1 MNPDVR
7 PPRPRSRDDF
17 EIAIICALVLER
29 NAVEALLEEEYET
42 DGFSYGKAAGDLN
55 AYTTGRLGNQHVV
68 LTYMPSMGIASS
80 AAVAANL
87 CTSFRGIRL
96 AITAGICGGAP
107 KAPDGTE
114 ILLGDVIV
122 SMSVIQID
130 FGRQYPNTF
139 VRKKEIDDTLGRA
152 NPEIRAY
159 IGKTSGHLVQERL
172 REKIAIFSAHIS
184 ATKGFSGF
192 VYPGPENDR
201 LYPADYRHK
210 HRTQNCST
218 CGHCVEPD
226 DGVCEA
232 ALQSSCTALGCESDL
247 VDGRTRL
254 QRALGVSPG
263 RRQMTPAA
271 IQDARKPA
279 IHAGRIASSNT
290 VMKSGMHRDRVVAE
304 EKVLGFEMESAG
316 SWEYVPT
323 IAIKGVC
330 DYADSHKNKQW
341 QAYAAATAAA
351 CTKAMLEEWRSVQ
364 SPPRDP
370 DEQTHRGSVLITH
383 PMHWTITRSPN
394 TLFVGRNDVIQ
405 ELDTIVREAIKN
417 PEPKTQCRIVISA
430 MGGQGK
436 SEICLQLAQ
445 RVRTLFWGI
454 FWVDV
459 STKSLAENGFLDIA
473 KRVNPSAQ
481 TWEHGR
487 QGLANVQQ
495 PWILVLD
502 NADDPVIDYSEY
514 FPPGPSGV
522 VVLTSRNHEFQQ
534 YATARHI
541 DLEGLPV
548 ADARELLLKAAR
560 LQGDGRPNLTADAN
574 KVAELL
580 HLHPLALIQAGTYVA
595 RGHCTL
601 AEYPEVYARQRK
613 KLLTFRPMQARS
625 RYCDVYTAFE
635 ASIETLRSI
644 SEVSAHDALEL
655 LPMLAVC
662 GPNPIPIE
670 LFRVGWK
677 AAHFIS
683 KNACNRSD
691 QRRSLT
697 KWHVSRFPL
706 LMQVGGEDW
715 DPFRLM
721 EALQMLKAFGLVSV
735 EESDEVSVDNNLWT
749 MRARRL
755 QAHLQAVILWP
766 MQSIFGGDPA
776 SLMVEVLLRIGMMLV
791 VLGDHK
797 HPALMVERLFTHL
810 NLDPSKVNEQW
821 VDIYELKAANLI
833 SSGGFDEAIALL
845 TQVVE
850 MKTGTL
856 AKEDPSRLDSMYAL
870 ASAYKGDVRVMEA
883 LTLLE
888 QVVEI
893 ELHTRPETDPSRLA
907 SMHTLATVYYGA
919 GRAQEALSLLEKVV
933 EISSRSIV
941 AGHPARLYPMH
952 ALATLYLLDRQP
964 DKAIP
969 LLEHVVETW
978 RRTLTDEHPARLASM
993 HELGSAY
1000 RERGQLNE
1008 AVALLED
1015 VVSTYKRTLAP
1026 EDPFRLDS
1034 MAELGH
1040 AYMTNGQFNEAL
1052 VLLDQVVDVR
1062 RRTLAEENPRRLISE
1077 MMLVLVLRKLN
1088 RRSDA
1093 LQLFKHVVRIGR
1105 TVLDEGDLSVKI
1117 DELLKHYM

>member
-42 DGFSYGKAAGDLN
+42 HGFSYGKAAGDLN

-87 CTSFRGIRL
+87 CNSFRGIRL
-96 AITAGICGGAP
+96 AITTGICGGAP
-107 KAPDGTE
+107 KAPDGAE

-254 QRALGVSPG
+254 ERALGVSPDG
-263 RRQMTPAA
+263 RRMTSAA

-279 IHAGRIASSNT
+279 IHTGRIASSNT

-330 DYADSHKNKQW
+330 DYA
-341 QAYAAATAAA
+341 TAAA

-383 PMHWTITRSPN
+383 PVHWTITRSAN
-394 TLFVGRNDVIQ
+394 TLFVGRNDVIE
-405 ELDTIVREAIKN
+405 ELDTIIREAIKN

-436 SEICLQLAQ
+436 SEVCLQLAQ
-445 RVRTLFWGI
+445 RVRTLFWGV
-454 FWVDV
+454 FWVEV
-459 STKSLAENGFLDIA
+459 STKSSAENGFLDIA
-473 KRVNPSAQ
+473 KRVNPPAQ

-560 LQGDGRPNLTADAN
+560 LQGDERPNLTADAN

-580 HLHPLALIQAGTYVA
+580 HLHPFALIQAGTYVA

-613 KLLTFRPMQARS
+613 KLLTFRSMQARS
-625 RYCDVYTAFE
+625 RYRDVYTAFE

-662 GPNPIPIE
+662 GANRIPLE

-677 AAHFIS
+677 GAQHFIS
-683 KNACNRSD
+683 RNACDLSSPS
-691 QRRSLT
+691 RSLT
-697 KWHVSRFPL
+697 QWHVSRFPL
-706 LMQVGGEDW
+706 FVQVGVEEW

-721 EALQMLKAFGLVSV
+721 EALQMLKALGLVSV
-735 EESDEVSVDNNLWT
+735 EESNEGDRSVSMHPLVHAWARDRQSDQQRHESWLKMSCLIAVASVDNDFWS
-749 MRARRL
+749 MSAQRL

-776 SLMVEVLLRIGMMLV
+776 SLIVDVLSQIGIICHI
-791 VLGDHK
+791 LGDDK
-797 HPALMVERLFTHL
+797 QLALILERLFTHL

-821 VDIYELKAANLI
+821 VNIYELKAVNLI

-856 AKEDPSRLDSMYAL
+856 AKEDPGRLHSMYLLAL
-870 ASAYKGDVRVMEA
+870 AYKGDGRVMEA

-893 ELHTRPETDPSRLA
+893 ESHTRPETDPTRLPPMNA
-907 SMHTLATVYYGA
+907 LVLVYQDV

-933 EISSRSIV
+933 EIDSHQIV

-952 ALATLYLLDRQP
+952 APAMVYLLDRQP

-969 LLEHVVETW
+969 LLEHVVET
-978 RRTLTDEHPARLASM
+978 RRHTLTDEHPARLASM
-993 HELGSAY
+993 HEQGRAY

-1008 AVALLED
+1008 AVALLEE
-1015 VVSTYKRTLAP
+1015 VVSTEKRTRAP
-1026 EDPFRLDS
+1026 EDPVRLNS
-1034 MAELGH
+1034 MAELGK
-1040 AYMTNGQFNEAL
+1040 AYMANGQFNEAL
-1052 VLLDQVVDVR
+1052 VLLDQVVDVVISG
-1062 RRTLAEENPRRLISE
+1062 AEHS
-1077 MMLVLVLRKLN
+1077 
-1088 RRSDA
+1088 
-1093 LQLFKHVVRIGR
+1093 
-1105 TVLDEGDLSVKI
+1105 LSKI
-1117 DELLKHYM
+1117 

>member
-122 SMSVIQID
+122 SMSVIQMD

-192 VYPGPENDR
+192 VYPVPENDR

-210 HRTQNCST
+210 HRTQNCSA

-232 ALQSSCTALGCESDL
+232 ALQSSC
-247 VDGRTRL
+247 
-254 QRALGVSPG
+254 VSPDG
-263 RRQMTPAA
+263 RQMTSAA
-271 IQDARKPA
+271 IQDAKKPA
-279 IHAGRIASSNT
+279 IHTGRIASSNT

-370 DEQTHRGSVLITH
+370 DEQTRRGPVSITH
-383 PMHWTITRSPN
+383 PVHWTITRSAN
-394 TLFVGRNDVIQ
+394 TLFVGRNDVIH
-405 ELDTIVREAIKN
+405 ELDTIVCEAIKN
-417 PEPKTQCRIVISA
+417 PAPKTQCRIVISA

-436 SEICLQLAQ
+436 SEVCLQLVQ

-459 STKSLAENGFLDIA
+459 STKSSAENGFLDIA
-473 KRVNPSAQ
+473 KRVNPPAQ

-502 NADDPVIDYSEY
+502 NADDPVIDYSEH
-514 FPPGPSGV
+514 FPPGPSSV

-560 LQGDGRPNLTADAN
+560 LQGDERPNLTADAN

-580 HLHPLALIQAGTYVA
+580 HLHPFALIQAGTYVA

-601 AEYPEVYARQRK
+601 AEHPEVYARQRK
-613 KLLTFRPMQARS
+613 KLLTFRSIQARS
-625 RYCDVYTAFE
+625 RYRDVYTAFE
-635 ASIETLRSI
+635 ASIETLRPI

-662 GPNPIPIE
+662 GANRIPLE

-677 AAHFIS
+677 GAQHFIS
-683 KNACNRSD
+683 KNACDRSD

-697 KWHVSRFPL
+697 EWHISRFPL
-706 LMQVGGEDW
+706 LMQVGAEDW

-735 EESDEVSVDNNLWT
+735 EESDEGDRRVSMHPLVHAWARDRQGDQQRHESWLKMSSLIAVSSIDDNFLSKIGW
-749 MRARRL
+749 RL
-755 QAHLQAVILWP
+755 QAHLQAVTLWP
-766 MQSIFGGDPA
+766 MQSIFGEDPA
-776 SLMVEVLLRIGMMLV
+776 SLIVDVLLQIGSICQTFRDEKQL
-791 VLGDHK
+791 
-797 HPALMVERLFTHL
+797 ALIVERLFTHL

-821 VDIYELKAANLI
+821 VDIYELKGANLGL
-833 SSGGFDEAIALL
+833 SGRFNEAIALL

-856 AKEDPSRLDSMYAL
+856 AKEDPGRLHSMYLLAL
-870 ASAYKGDVRVMEA
+870 AYKGDGRVMEA

-893 ELHTRPETDPSRLA
+893 KSHTRPETDPSRLA
-907 SMHTLATVYYGA
+907 SMYALAIVYYGA

-933 EISSRSIV
+933 EISSR
-941 AGHPARLYPMH
+941 
-952 ALATLYLLDRQP
+952 
-964 DKAIP
+964 
-969 LLEHVVETW
+969 
-978 RRTLTDEHPARLASM
+978 
-993 HELGSAY
+993 
-1000 RERGQLNE
+1000 
-1008 AVALLED
+1008 
-1015 VVSTYKRTLAP
+1015 
-1026 EDPFRLDS
+1026 
-1034 MAELGH
+1034 
-1040 AYMTNGQFNEAL
+1040 
-1052 VLLDQVVDVR
+1052 
-1062 RRTLAEENPRRLISE
+1062 
-1077 MMLVLVLRKLN
+1077 
-1088 RRSDA
+1088 
-1093 LQLFKHVVRIGR
+1093 
-1105 TVLDEGDLSVKI
+1105 
-1117 DELLKHYM
+1117 